1 MQDRLYA
8 MGQLTDKVVLVTG
21 ANSGIGL
28 EASVKLARMG
38 ARLVM
43 VGRNRT
49 KLDAA
54 VAEVTQR
61 AGSQQVT
68 SLLCDFSSQAA
79 IRGLADEFRRAHTRL
94 DVLVNNAGSVSD
106 RRQVTIDGLEQTF
119 AVNHLGYFLLTNLL
133 LDLLEAAAPA
143 RIVNVSSV
151 GHRRG
156 DLDFDDLQ
164 MEKGYQIM
172 RAYRRSK
179 LGNVLFT
186 RELAKKLAGTG
197 ITVNS
202 LHPGEVATHI
212 WDHAPWFAKPVLAVA
227 KRFMITPEQGGD
239 TIVYLATSPEV
250 EGKTGRLLRE
260 KPPGRTG
267 SAGSRRFAGR
277 ETVARQCLPLR
288 RGRRDR
294 LKTH

>member
-1 MQDRLYA
+1 

-38 ARLVM
+38 AQLVM
-43 VGRNRT
+43 VGRNRA
-49 KLDAA
+49 KVDAA

-61 AGSQQVT
+61 AGSQLVT
-68 SLLCDFSSQAA
+68 SMLCDFSSQAA
-79 IRGLADEFRRAHTRL
+79 IRSLADEFRRSHTRL

-106 RRQVTIDGLEQTF
+106 RRQVTVDGLEQTF

-133 LDLLEAAAPA
+133 LDLLKAAAPA

-156 DLDFDDLQ
+156 DLDFEDLQ
-164 MEKGYQIM
+164 YEKGYQIM

-186 RELAKKLAGTG
+186 RELAKRLAGTG
-197 ITVNS
+197 VTVNS
-202 LHPGEVATHI
+202 LHPGEVATNI
-212 WDHAPWFAKPVLAVA
+212 WTHAPWFTKPLLAVV
-227 KRFMITPEQGGD
+227 KLFMITSEQGGD
-239 TIVYLATSPEV
+239 TIVHLATSPEV
-250 EGKTGRLLRE
+250 EGKTGGYYEKNRLVEAAPLGQDDTLAE
-260 KPPGRTG
+260 KLWRV
-267 SAGSRRFAGR
+267 SASLCAGAGDG
-277 ETVARQCLPLR
+277 V
-288 RGRRDR
+288 
-294 LKTH
+294 